1 MYLSDLDSEDIAVMP
16 SEVHKYRDFPAPVVS
31 VNIVVNNGLPISA
44 LVILDP
50 VTQLLESLPLEEG
63 GKVIVA
69 KDIEA
74 LRVLWPI
81 INGHSKRESVN
92 DMGLQIVAMAKAMA
106 IQLGVTWD
114 PDFGDRLVFVPGLE
128 SFDPVLPASI

>member
-74 LRVLWPI
+74 L
-81 INGHSKRESVN
+81 
-92 DMGLQIVAMAKAMA
+92 
-106 IQLGVTWD
+106 
-114 PDFGDRLVFVPGLE
+114 
-128 SFDPVLPASI
+128 